1 MADNQVRGM
10 LMDTEVILSPLIVKR
25 RGQPLVLPAA
35 WLTAKCVGF
44 AVGDH
49 RTCNILS
56 GWHVITKVGW
66 GVIIDWLKS
75 MPEFTKAALVQHLA
89 DSEVLHELYRKAS
102 DISHEVY
109 AVIKHYHHLAPF
121 VHKYWDRI
129 LHYLKPLDLEAIAN
143 WIVNTARELEGR
155 QCYAC
160 ANLNCFLDPTVS
172 CSGFRPEGEHQ

>member
-1 MADNQVRGM
+1 
-10 LMDTEVILSPLIVKR
+10 MDMDAEAILAPLVIQR

-44 AVGDH
+44 AVSEDH
-49 RTCNILS
+49 RCNILS
-56 GWHVITKVGW
+56 GWHFVTTVDW
-66 GVIIDWLKS
+66 DVVIDWLKS
-75 MPEFTKAALVQHLA
+75 MPQLTKAALVQHLA
-89 DSEVLHELYRKAS
+89 DSEVLHELYRKTSS

-129 LHYLKPLDLEAIAN
+129 LHYLEPLDLEAIAN

-155 QCYAC
+155 RCYSC
-160 ANLNCFLDPTVS
+160 DNLNCFLDPTVS
-172 CSGFRPEGEHQ
+172 CSGFRPEEGHQ